1 MSLIPGKTNIK
12 MKTFAICTLA
22 LLAVSMKLT
31 RAEHHQHPEHH
42 KKDPMGFFVR
52 ISY

>member
-1 MSLIPGKTNIK
+1 
-12 MKTFAICTLA
+12 MKTFAICALA
-22 LLAVSMKLT
+22 LLAVSLEVA

-52 ISY
+52 ILYEFLIRK